1 MTAVER
7 VKAWGFGLNQRTLVA
22 ILSVTILAVWLFST
36 PGGLLGKADAVGY
49 AVCHRIDARS
59 FHLGDRQLPLC
70 ARCTGIYLGV
80 ILGLA
85 AMAAGGRSRAG
96 MLPPRGVIAI
106 LVGFI
111 ALMGFDGINSYL
123 TFFPSLPHLYEPR
136 NWLRLTTG
144 TLNGLALAA
153 LIYPT
158 FNQTLWRRWEPVRA
172 VQGIRELVGLMAL
185 AAILIA
191 LVLTENPLI
200 LYPLALLSA
209 AGVLALLTLIYAIVV
224 LMLLRRENSAE
235 SWRDVALPVV
245 AGLTLAILQVGL
257 IDLVR
262 HALTG
267 TWGGFPLL

>member
-1 MTAVER
+1 
-7 VKAWGFGLNQRTLVA
+7 VKAWGLGLNQRTLVA
-22 ILSVTILAVWLFST
+22 TLSGTILVVWLFST

-85 AMAAGGRSRAG
+85 AMAVGGRSRAG

-123 TFFPSLPHLYEPR
+123 TFFPSLPHLYEPQ

-172 VQGIRELVGLMAL
+172 VQGVRELAGLMAL
-185 AAILIA
+185 AAVMIA